1 MVAEPV
7 MVMMWIKPTTK
18 AKMMTTTKA
27 VADVV
32 MMMSTLVESMVT
44 SFKTPVTSE
53 PASKSSVM
61 TSIKAVMA
69 NALILSF
76 QLKN

>member
-44 SFKTPVTSE
+44 ES
-53 PASKSSVM
+53 ASKSSVM